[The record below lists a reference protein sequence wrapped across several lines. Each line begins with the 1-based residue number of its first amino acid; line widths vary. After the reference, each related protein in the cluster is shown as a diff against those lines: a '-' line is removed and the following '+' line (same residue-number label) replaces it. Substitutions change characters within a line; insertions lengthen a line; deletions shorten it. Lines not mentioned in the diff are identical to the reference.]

1 MRLKLIS
8 SFATTLIWIL
18 ICFCCCCVFLLSLSH
33 CSTPFLCFYIFVL
46 WVRMNYQLIY
56 LYFIQIEVLSSAD
69 CGADSNSG
77 REDSSTSTSLEFWS
91 DFHNKLY
98 LNSKLAVSSY
108 FFTVHGALVK
118 QKVFHFDSFWQVKT
132 KLHWSKWLFLSAAEI
147 LQLVLPDTVSPRF
160 CCYHPPRFL
169 MFTFLTF
176 SV

>member
-8 SFATTLIWIL
+8 SSATTLIWIL

-33 CSTPFLCFYIFVL
+33 YSTPFLCFYIFVL
-46 WVRMNYQLIY
+46 WVSMNYQLIY

-77 REDSSTSTSLEFWS
+77 REDSNTSTSLEFWS

-108 FFTVHGALVK
+108 FFIVHGALGK
-118 QKVFHFDSFWQVKT
+118 TKSFRFDSFWQFKT
-132 KLHWSKWLFLSAAEI
+132 KIHWSKWLFLSAAEI

>member
-8 SFATTLIWIL
+8 SSATTLIWIL

-33 CSTPFLCFYIFVL
+33 CSTPFLCFYSFVL
-46 WVRMNYQLIY
+46 WVSMNYQLIY

-108 FFTVHGALVK
+108 FFTVH
-118 QKVFHFDSFWQVKT
+118 VFHFDSFWQVKT
-132 KLHWSKWLFLSAAEI
+132 KIHWSKWLFLSAAEV
-147 LQLVLPDTVSPRF
+147 LPLVLPDTVSPRF
-160 CCYHPPRFL
+160 CWLSPSRVFDVYF
-169 MFTFLTF
+169 FNIF
-176 SV
+176 SLR

>member
-1 MRLKLIS
+1 M
-8 SFATTLIWIL
+8 F
-18 ICFCCCCVFLLSLSH
+18 FLLSLSH

-46 WVRMNYQLIY
+46 WVSMNYQLIY

-98 LNSKLAVSSY
+98 LNSKLAASSY
-108 FFTVHGALVK
+108 FFIVHGALG
-118 QKVFHFDSFWQVKT
+118 KT
-132 KLHWSKWLFLSAAEI
+132 KKFFVLIVFDKSKPKYNDPSDYFYLQQRYCSWYYLILYHQGSAG
-147 LQLVLPDTVSPRF
+147 
-160 CCYHPPRFL
+160 YHPPGFL